1 MLLLLLS
8 PIIFLIT
15 YIGSKFNNNRRYR
28 NKKTTYKVKLKKT
41 TKKAS
46 SGKPKDEI
54 RFNYASGHYALVKD
68 KKIVKENQKKVK
80 KFVVISLSSKEND
93 ARKENIAMKKILIQS
108 RKKKQQLL
116 RYRKK
121 NLITQE
127 EYEQICRKGKLNSYF
142 MKRVRSYNEDKFAN
156 DNLIETNNWK
166 LHLEDRKKA
175 DKLYNQYLENKV
187 ASKALEKT
195 KKERANNT

>member
-1 MLLLLLS
+1 MQLLLLS

-46 SGKPKDEI
+46 NGKPKDEI

-93 ARKENIAMKKILIQS
+93 ARKENIAMKKNPNPI
-108 RKKKQQLL
+108 KEKEKQQLL

-127 EYEQICRKGKLNSYF
+127 EYEQICRKEKLNSYF
-142 MKRVRSYNEDKFAN
+142 VKRVRPYNAEKFSQEN
-156 DNLIETNNWK
+156 YVETKNWA
-166 LHLEDRKKA
+166 LHPGDRKTA
-175 DKLYNQYLENKV
+175 NMLYETYLENKDKLK
-187 ASKALEKT
+187 SK
-195 KKERANNT
+195 

>member
-1 MLLLLLS
+1 MQLLLLS

-28 NKKTTYKVKLKKT
+28 NKKTTYKVKKKT

-80 KFVVISLSSKEND
+80 KFVVVSLSSKEND

-108 RKKKQQLL
+108 RK
-116 RYRKK
+116 RKS
-121 NLITQE
+121 N
-127 EYEQICRKGKLNSYF
+127 NYF
-142 MKRVRSYNEDKFAN
+142 AIVKR
-156 DNLIETNNWK
+156 I
-166 LHLEDRKKA
+166 
-175 DKLYNQYLENKV
+175 
-187 ASKALEKT
+187 
-195 KKERANNT
+195 